1 LATFLHEDEEEERR
15 KEEHLKTCAMDHL
28 KRHHIG
34 PTPANNLADG
44 EFEAGDY
51 GQLLI
56 NIDDKFMLF
65 DCTCEFINKVD
76 FYAADKPERGAK
88 ESGT

>member
-1 LATFLHEDEEEERR
+1 MATFLNEDEEEERR
-15 KEEHLKTCAMDHL
+15 KEEHLKNNKMEHL
-28 KRHHIG
+28 KRHHTG
-34 PTPANNLADG
+34 QTPANG

-76 FYAADKPERGAK
+76 FYADNKPER
-88 ESGT
+88 E